1 MDFLFTRSLLTAL
14 KFVVMAVPLKL
25 IFALFVSMMRNK
37 AVRGLPVSDEVYE
50 AIEPN
55 LSEGERLGMEMY
67 QAINNDVVTGTPY
80 WADTPSAY
88 TSWVSEFNATGEAI
102 ILGEMSEE
110 EGCTYVMTI
119 GQQVASTLQ

>member
-1 MDFLFTRSLLTAL
+1 MDFLFKRSLLTAL

-55 LSEGERLGMEMY
+55 LTEGKRLGMEMY

-102 ILGEMSEE
+102 ILGEMSVE

>member
-1 MDFLFTRSLLTAL
+1 MDFLFKRSLLTAL

-55 LSEGERLGMEMY
+55 LTEGERLGMEMY
-67 QAINNDVVTGTPY
+67 QAINNDVVTARPTGPTRLRRTRAGFPSSTPRVKRSS
-80 WADTPSAY
+80 WAKCPWRKAAP
-88 TSWVSEFNATGEAI
+88 TS
-102 ILGEMSEE
+102 
-110 EGCTYVMTI
+110 
-119 GQQVASTLQ
+119 

>member
-1 MDFLFTRSLLTAL
+1 MAFLFKRSLLTAL

-55 LSEGERLGMEMY
+55 LTEGERLGMEMY
-67 QAINNDVVTGTPY
+67 QAINNDVVTG
-80 WADTPSAY
+80 TPSAY

-110 EGCTYVMTI
+110 CPRRKAAPT
-119 GQQVASTLQ
+119 S

>member
-1 MDFLFTRSLLTAL
+1 MDFLFKRSLLTAL

-55 LSEGERLGMEMY
+55 LTEGERLGMEMY

-88 TSWVSEFNATGEAI
+88 TSWFPS
-102 ILGEMSEE
+102 
-110 EGCTYVMTI
+110 
-119 GQQVASTLQ
+119 STPRARRSSWAKCPWRKAAPTS